1 MTEPAP
7 PTRTLTPSVR
17 DLMAAVNLQSVR
29 LLHTVAELQGLEA
42 GEQLA
47 QMDMQLHVGVFRP
60 TPEVAAF
67 HVLAKADFKFRPS
80 VESTKVIASVACD
93 FALDYAVTRADLLP
107 KLTEDDLLQFA
118 GLNGI
123 RNAWPYMREYC
134 QSMLARMQ
142 LPQFTLPSFPPGISR
157 PAES

>member
-7 PTRTLTPSVR
+7 SAGTLTPIVR

-29 LLHTVAELQGLEA
+29 LIHTAAELKGLDE

-47 QMDMQLHVGVFRP
+47 QMDMQLQVGVFRP
-60 TPEVAAF
+60 ASGSSAF
-67 HVLAKADFKFRPS
+67 HVLTKGDFKFRPS
-80 VESTKVIASVACD
+80 AESTKVIASVTCD
-93 FALDYAVTRADLLP
+93 FALDYAIRRDDLLS

-134 QSMLARMQ
+134 QSTLARMQ
-142 LPQFTLPSFPPGISR
+142 LPQFTLPSFPPGIVR